1 MWHSGG
7 TQIILFSTPNKIN
20 EVKISY
26 KKTAEIKL
34 KCNGTY
40 G

>member
-7 TQIILFSTPNKIN
+7 TQIILFSTLKKIT

-26 KKTAEIKL
+26 KTAAIKL